1 LTFAVPLQEVFRT
14 SYHWLVDGAYGDK
27 EVSVGGQIA
36 VRLPAEFA
44 SHDWEHFQ
52 PESAAAVARWAK
64 HHQRGIVLDVGESS
78 GIDSLVALFSDP
90 QIEVVKLDSDL
101 LRLARIRRLCK
112 LAPGERL
119 RLVYGF
125 IGASCT
131 KVFSLA
137 EAVSSTEAHLRAAAR
152 WGGLGMLA
160 YDVRFNPCR
169 VVDFQILHF
178 LFENEFID
186 RPMLIRLHATI
197 DQISLL
203 RGGLS
208 LLRRARTALLVTIAR
223 QGLAPYEHS
232 IVRMQDFLTSI
243 GYNWH
248 CITGDHEQQWW
259 CEFRTPVAR
268 PEA

>member
-131 KVFSLA
+131 KS
-137 EAVSSTEAHLRAAAR
+137 R
-152 WGGLGMLA
+152 
-160 YDVRFNPCR
+160 
-169 VVDFQILHF
+169 ILHGSASQSCSS
-178 LFENEFID
+178 LGW
-186 RPMLIRLHATI
+186 PWHA
-197 DQISLL
+197 
-203 RGGLS
+203 G
-208 LLRRARTALLVTIAR
+208 LRR
-223 QGLAPYEHS
+223 
-232 IVRMQDFLTSI
+232 
-243 GYNWH
+243 
-248 CITGDHEQQWW
+248 
-259 CEFRTPVAR
+259 PVQ
-268 PEA
+268 PLSCC